1 MGIKL
6 FDILKDALFAVI
18 LLFSNIFRI
27 PAVNWTPKSN
37 KTVNFGYLP
46 YKLKFKILKDFLN
59 TVFVLLE
66 TISGHNFSKIEQYL
80 GE

>member
-1 MGIKL
+1 MGIKS

-18 LLFSNIFRI
+18 LVFSNIFRI

-37 KTVNFGYLP
+37 KTVNFECLP

-59 TVFVLLE
+59 TVLVLLE
-66 TISGHNFSKIEQYL
+66 TISGQNFSKIEQYL

>member
-18 LLFSNIFRI
+18 LVFSNIFRI

-37 KTVNFGYLP
+37 KTVNFGCLP

-66 TISGHNFSKIEQYL
+66 TISGQNFSKIEQYL